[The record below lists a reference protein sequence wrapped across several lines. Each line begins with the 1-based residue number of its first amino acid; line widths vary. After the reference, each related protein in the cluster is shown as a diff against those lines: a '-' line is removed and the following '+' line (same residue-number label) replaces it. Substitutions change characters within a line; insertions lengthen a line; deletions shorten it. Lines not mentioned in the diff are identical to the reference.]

1 MLVPWLAKVDEDE
14 LDELIS
20 HARLI
25 HLNDKQALLGG
36 QQQTRHLAVIADGKI
51 EASVSNKE
59 GKRHVLGV
67 LGRGH
72 VFGFISLFD
81 SNPHFYGLTALGSAT
96 LISIPQD
103 VLLDSMQRSRILLV
117 GLMETLSQRAHQ
129 AYRALADQHLLSPQA
144 RLARYL
150 TKVVNQ
156 YGGPIK
162 SNQYQIIIEL
172 SQAAIADVIGISRQ
186 KLSLELKILERKG
199 LIQLQYSKIVLL
211 DMVAL
216 EALVTAEI

>member
-1 MLVPWLAKVDEDE
+1 MNSDSGNIRETLLLVPWLGKVEE
-14 LDELIS
+14 AVLDELVE

-25 HLNDKQALLGG
+25 HLKDKQALIGG
-36 QQQTRHLAVIADGKI
+36 EQQKRHLAVITDGTI

-67 LGRGH
+67 LGRGQ

-117 GLMETLSQRAHQ
+117 GLMEMLSQRAHQ

-156 YGGPIK
+156 YGGAAK
-162 SNQYQIIIEL
+162 SNQSQVIIEL

-186 KLSLELKILERKG
+186 KLSLELKLLERKG
-199 LIQLQYSKIVLL
+199 LIQLQ
-211 DMVAL
+211 
-216 EALVTAEI
+216 